1 MGPKICP
8 HFVMFDTRA
17 IATLEKLL
25 SVGSFGGSIDH
36 LSHSQTILHVFSSRF
51 DLPSVVHTI
60 ALAFLGCWALITP
73 TFVTCFQ

>member
-1 MGPKICP
+1 MGPKIGP
-8 HFVMFDTRA
+8 HVVMFDTRT

-25 SVGSFGGSIDH
+25 GAGSFGGSIDH
-36 LSHSQTILHVFSSRF
+36 LAHSQTILHVLSSRL
-51 DLPSVVHTI
+51 DLPFVVHTI